1 MIMWVDELACFA
13 FCMLTLGTYG
23 VSFEESGKYLEPTK
37 EVTLDVI
44 PLCYACRSK
53 NICHLNLEKC
63 HCLGLRTDYK
73 VAPSN
78 KNNKTKIF
86 NCDFV
91 LIACLVEIWC
101 N

>member
-1 MIMWVDELACFA
+1 VYFA

-23 VSFEESGKYLEPTK
+23 VSFEESSKYLELTK
-37 EVTLDVI
+37 EVTP
-44 PLCYACRSK
+44 PLCYTCRFK

-63 HCLGLRTDYK
+63 HCLGLKTNCK

-78 KNNKTKIF
+78 KDNKSNIF

-91 LIACLVEIWC
+91 LIACLVEIW
-101 N
+101 